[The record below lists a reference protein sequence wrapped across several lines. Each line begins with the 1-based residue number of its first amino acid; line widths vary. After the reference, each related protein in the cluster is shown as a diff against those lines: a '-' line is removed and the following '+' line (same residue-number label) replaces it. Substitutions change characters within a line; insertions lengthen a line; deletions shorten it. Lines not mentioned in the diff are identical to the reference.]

1 MSKSNVRNQ
10 ENFCMFHLHFCSQD
24 LLCTSVRAEYFCLE
38 TYSLKPAGNYT
49 KLFNTITKDNDD
61 YKQNFHSS
69 ISRKKKKVLGRILL
83 IKIALSKLHPLELYF
98 SSN

>member
-1 MSKSNVRNQ
+1 MSKSNVKNQ
-10 ENFCMFHLHFCSQD
+10 ENCCMLHLHFCGQD

-49 KLFNTITKDNDD
+49 KLFYTIIKDNDD
-61 YKQNFHSS
+61 YEQNFLLF
-69 ISRKKKKVLGRILL
+69 ISRKKKVLGRILL